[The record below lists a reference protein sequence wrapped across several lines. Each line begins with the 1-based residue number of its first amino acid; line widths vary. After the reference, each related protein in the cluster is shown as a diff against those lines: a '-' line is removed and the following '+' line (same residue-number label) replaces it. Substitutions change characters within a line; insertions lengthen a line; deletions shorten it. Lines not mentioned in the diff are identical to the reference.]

1 MELIKDSI
9 DLSDYMTD
17 EPTDHRVMPASDWTK
32 EVIDHFWKP
41 DNTPKVRMPWKKTHG
56 DFWFRSGEVTLWAGI
71 NGHGKSQLTGQVVHG
86 LSEQGQ
92 RTAMASL
99 EMKPALT
106 MARMC
111 RQAFGNDM
119 PPANYIEKYGRWTD
133 GKLWI
138 YDHIGSSNPRTMA
151 AVIRYA
157 VDKFNVQHFVVD
169 NLMKVVNGEDD
180 YNAQKDF
187 VNCLC
192 VIAKD
197 TGCHI
202 HLVLHIK
209 KLKNETDIPNKFDIK
224 GSGAITDLVDNV
236 FIVWRNKAKETAM
249 RMGEGYEAD
258 DPDCLLILD
267 KQRHGET
274 EGRYRLF
281 FDPAS
286 NQFRDTRHDLPRH
299 YEIATQKSAVKS
311 AFNSTL

>member
-1 MELIKDSI
+1 MELIADTI

-17 EPTDHRVMPASDWTK
+17 EPAEHRVMPVSDWTK
-32 EVIDHFWKP
+32 DVIDHFWKP
-41 DNTPKVRMPWKKTHG
+41 DNSPKIRMPWRKTHG
-56 DFWFRSGEVTLWAGI
+56 DFWFRPSEVTLWAGI
-71 NGHGKSQLTGQVVHG
+71 NGHGKSQLTGHVVHG
-86 LSEQGQ
+86 LCEQGQ
-92 RTAMASL
+92 KTAIASL
-99 EMKPALT
+99 EMRPSST

-111 RQAFGNDM
+111 RQAFGADM
-119 PPANYIEKYGRWTD
+119 PPARYIEQYGKWTD

-138 YDHIGSSNPRTMA
+138 YDHMGSSNPRTMA

-157 VDKFNVQHFVVD
+157 VDKFGVQHFIVD
-169 NLMKVVNGEDD
+169 NLMKVVQGEDD

-187 VNCLC
+187 VNSLC

-224 GSGAITDLVDNV
+224 GSGSITDLVDNV

-249 RMGEGYEAD
+249 RMGEAYEAD

-281 FDPAS
+281 FDHAS
-286 NQFRDTRHDLPRH
+286 MQYMEGRNDLPTH
-299 YEIATQKSAVKS
+299 CKAETGVSIDEVE
-311 AFNSTL
+311 F

>member
-1 MELIKDSI
+1 MELIADTI
-9 DLSDYMTD
+9 DLSYYMAE
-17 EPTDHRVMPASDWTK
+17 EPAEHRVLPASDWTK
-32 EVIDHFWKP
+32 EVIDHFHKP
-41 DNTPKVRMPWKKTHG
+41 DHSPKVRLPWMKTHG
-56 DFWFRSGEVTLWAGI
+56 DFHLRPAEVSLWSGI
-71 NGHGKSQLTGQVVHG
+71 NGHGKSQLIGQVVHG
-86 LSEQGQ
+86 ISEQGKKV
-92 RTAMASL
+92 AMASL
-99 EMKPALT
+99 EMKPSST
-106 MARMC
+106 MARMS
-111 RQAFGNDM
+111 RQAYGADM
-119 PPANYIEKYGRWTD
+119 PPASYIERFGKWTD

-138 YDHIGSSNPRTMA
+138 YDHVGSSNPRTMA

-157 VDKFNVQHFVVD
+157 VDKFGVDHFVVD
-169 NLMKVVNGEDD
+169 NLMKVVHGEDD

-187 VNCLC
+187 VNSLC

-236 FIVWRNKAKETAM
+236 FIVWRNKAKESAI
-249 RMGEGYEAD
+249 RMGEEYSPD

-281 FDPAS
+281 FDRAS
-286 NQFRDTRHDLPRH
+286 MQYLEDRHDQPKH
-299 YEIATQKSAVKS
+299 YKAETGISIEEVE
-311 AFNSTL
+311 F